1 MKNTTLFYV
10 SALLLFVLGS
20 TSQLNAQDDKSARP
34 SPPATATAT
43 TGDLTIKIDYSSPG
57 VKGRQVLGKLIPD
70 GKIWRLGANE
80 ATTFEVNKDVLVE
93 GQKLAAGKY
102 AMFSMQD
109 GGDWTIIFNTEP
121 NQWGAYKYDESKDA
135 LRVVVAPT
143 KTVDMVERMT
153 FTIEGADDGTAN
165 VFFNWEYI
173 EVKFSVAVA
182 DQK

>member
-1 MKNTTLFYV
+1 MKNTARIYV
-10 SALLLFVLGS
+10 SAILLFALGS
-20 TSQLNAQDDKSARP
+20 ISQLTAQDDKSTRP

-109 GGDWTIIFNTEP
+109 GGDWTIIFNTVP

-135 LRVVVAPT
+135 LRVVVSPG
-143 KTVDMVERMT
+143 KTDDMVERMAFKIEAT
-153 FTIEGADDGTAN
+153 KEGAAE
-165 VFFNWEYI
+165 VLFNWEYI
-173 EVKFSVAVA
+173 EVKFDVAAA